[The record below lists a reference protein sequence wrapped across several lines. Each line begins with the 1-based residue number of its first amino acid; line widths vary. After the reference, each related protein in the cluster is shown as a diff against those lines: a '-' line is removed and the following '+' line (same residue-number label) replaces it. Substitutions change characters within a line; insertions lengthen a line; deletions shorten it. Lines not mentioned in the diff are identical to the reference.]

1 MINDLKIEN
10 EQNVIFPLFSKII
23 FATDTK
29 YKNNQLR
36 PILQEIKIKKF
47 KKVSHSAFMSEDIHV
62 LNSKNLKT
70 LKKMLEQKVEIYTNS
85 FLRYKNKFQITT
97 SWFTNVKKEG
107 YSEYHNHSNSMF
119 SGTFYIQANVEQ
131 DKIAFENYN
140 NPTWLLEP
148 VENTIYNC
156 RQYNFNVHPGL
167 LILFP
172 SETYHRIQPNLNSE
186 ERISL
191 AFNIIPKGFIGSNDN
206 SLNLIKCK

>member
-1 MINDLKIEN
+1 MINDVKTLD
-10 EQNVIFPLFSKII
+10 EQNIIYPLFSKII
-23 FATDTK
+23 FTKDTK
-29 YKNNQLR
+29 YKDTEIKL
-36 PILQEIKIKKF
+36 ILQEIKNKKF
-47 KKVSHSAFMSEDIHV
+47 KKVSHSAFMSEDIYV
-62 LNSKNLKT
+62 LESKKLKS
-70 LKKMLEQKVEIYTNS
+70 LKKMLEQQIEIYANT

-97 SWFTNVKKEG
+97 SWFTNAKKDG

-119 SGTFYIQANVEQ
+119 SGTFYIQANIEQ

-148 VENTIYNC
+148 TENTIYNC
-156 RQYNFNVHPGL
+156 RQYNFNVYPGF

-191 AFNIIPKGFIGSNDN
+191 AFNIIPKGFIGSNDS